1 MANNR
6 RMSAADFANQE
17 SSSATY
23 TKKLNMNSKLN
34 DIYGGFQDGNPL
46 DILNRTKEVS
56 AEEKGTESNL
66 EAAPVYENEEEK
78 TNVEVEKKDA
88 ETPEEKKAEKLEK
101 GKSSSPQ
108 GKNKAQYKKNR
119 EELEKLFSEG
129 EIKVCSFRLNENISS
144 LLSLCKSSR
153 TCPTSINGIV
163 TEALIRYFAEDDIY
177 NQEWFQY
184 VIQLVKSFS
193 KKDEE

>member
-46 DILNRTKEVS
+46 DILDRTKEVS

-66 EAAPVYENEEEK
+66 EAATVNENVEEK
-78 TNVEVEKKDA
+78 TNVEVKEKA
-88 ETPEEKKAEKLEK
+88 EEKKAEKLEK
-101 GKSSSPQ
+101 GKSASPQ